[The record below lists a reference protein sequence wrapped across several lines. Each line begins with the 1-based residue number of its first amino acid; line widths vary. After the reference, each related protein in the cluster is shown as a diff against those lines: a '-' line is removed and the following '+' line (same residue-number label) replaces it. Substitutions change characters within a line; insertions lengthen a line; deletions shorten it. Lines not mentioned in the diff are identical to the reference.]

1 MKKLSNPVGWF
12 EIPVKEMKR
21 AKAFYQFVF
30 EAKLEVEKMGTCR
43 MAFFDMKDKAYGTAG
58 ALVEGEGYKP
68 SATGTML
75 YFMVKDIEAILARV
89 KKQGGRTVLPKTS
102 IGEYGFIGW
111 FKDTEGNRIGLHAM
125 K

>member
-1 MKKLSNPVGWF
+1 MKKPSNPVGWF

-21 AKAFYQFVF
+21 AKAFYQHVF
-30 EAKLEVEKMGTCR
+30 DAKLEVQKMGACR
-43 MAFFDMKDKAYGTAG
+43 MAFFSMTDKTYGAAG

-68 SATGTML
+68 SVSGVL
-75 YFMVKDIEAILARV
+75 VYFFVADIEATLALA
-89 KKQGGRTVLPKTS
+89 KEEGGRILLPKMS

-111 FKDTEGNRIGLHAM
+111 FRDCEGNRVGLHAM